1 MAKNKPLKLTKE
13 NYYSHAA
20 NLDYMSVSQ
29 FKSFMDCEARTM
41 AELHKEW
48 SRNASTALLVGSYTH
63 TAFESEQA
71 FNDFISENEKKIYK
85 ARGTGKRAEFE
96 QADLMIETIKKDPLS
111 MIVMDGEK
119 EAIVTANLF
128 GTTWKAK
135 LDVLNHDKKRIGDL
149 KTTQELQKRFWSV
162 KYNGWVSFIQAY
174 DYVLQMAVYK
184 AMVECH
190 FEGEYKPY
198 IVAVTKQNPPDKA
211 VIQFH
216 QNWLDSEYSFLE
228 EKMPRVIAV
237 KNKELDAIRCE
248 ECEYCRA
255 TKQLKDAINL
265 EDLLK

>member
-1 MAKNKPLKLTKE
+1 
-13 NYYSHAA
+13 
-20 NLDYMSVSQ
+20 
-29 FKSFMDCEARTM
+29 
-41 AELHKEW
+41 
-48 SRNASTALLVGSYTH
+48 
-63 TAFESEQA
+63 
-71 FNDFISENEKKIYK
+71 
-85 ARGTGKRAEFE
+85 
-96 QADLMIETIKKDPLS
+96 
-111 MIVMDGEK
+111 
-119 EAIVTANLF
+119 
-128 GTTWKAK
+128 
-135 LDVLNHDKKRIGDL
+135 
-149 KTTQELQKRFWSV
+149 SV

-184 AMVECH
+184 AMVECQ
-190 FEGEYKPY
+190 FEGDYKPY